1 MSYNKPVTEL
11 VKQRF
16 SCRSYTEKPIEGEK
30 RQLLEDF
37 LSRPQIGP
45 FGTQARFSL
54 IAATEE
60 DRKALKGLGTY
71 GFIKGATG
79 FIVGAMG
86 NGAKSLEDFGYLM
99 ERIIL
104 FATDVGLGT
113 CWLGGTFN
121 KSGFAKK
128 ISVGNRESIPA
139 ITAIGHM
146 SDKQHA
152 VGRMIRQGAKADKR
166 LPWKTMF
173 FADAF
178 GNPLTPETAGP
189 HATPLEMVRLGP
201 SASNKQP
208 WRIVRKDNAWHFYL
222 QRTKGYR
229 GKWVTKLLKV
239 ADIQRLDMGIAM
251 CHFELAADELGL
263 KGRWELG
270 EPEIE
275 KPEELTEYT
284 VSWIGQEG

>member
-1 MSYNKPVTEL
+1 MGRLFDK
-11 VKQRF
+11 F
-16 SCRSYTEKPIEGEK
+16 G
-30 RQLLEDF
+30 LLPD
-37 LSRPQIGP
+37 
-45 FGTQARFSL
+45 
-54 IAATEE
+54 EE

-79 FIVGAMG
+79 FIVGAMS

-128 ISVGNRESIPA
+128 ISAGNRESIPA
-139 ITAIGHM
+139 IAAIGHM
-146 SDKQHA
+146 ADKEHA
-152 VGRMIRQGAKADKR
+152 AGRIIRQGAKADKR
-166 LPWKTMF
+166 FPWKTLF
-173 FADAF
+173 FANAL
-178 GNPLTPETAGP
+178 GNPLTPEIAGP
-189 HATPLEMVRLGP
+189 YATPLEMVQLGP

-208 WRIVRKDNAWHFYL
+208 WRIVREDNTWHFYL
-222 QRTKGYR
+222 QRTKYR
-229 GKWVTKLLKV
+229 GKWAAKLLKI

-251 CHFELAADELGL
+251 CHFALTADELGL

-275 KPEELTEYT
+275 KPDELTEYT
-284 VSWIGQEG
+284 VSWIGQER